1 MAAET
6 WRASLERLKTRVEN
20 EFGADN
26 VFFFRSVEK
35 ERIAGYWGNGP
46 VVFVAERPSR
56 APAKRR
62 QATRHF
68 SNRFFEVLRRHH
80 FEDAHLTDLIK
91 HLPGTGLGQEE
102 LIRRNWPYFL
112 EELAIVDAKIV
123 VAVGSVVHK
132 KLRGRISQPLYLMPH
147 YAYRYGP
154 VVELRK
160 KLDDALD
167 QVNEAREALKS
178 DGPSD

>member
-1 MAAET
+1 MRSAS
-6 WRASLERLKTRVEN
+6 WRADLENLKARVEN

-26 VFFFRSVEK
+26 VFFFKSVEK
-35 ERIAGYWGNGP
+35 EGIAGYWGTGP

-62 QATRHF
+62 QATRLF
-68 SNRFFEVLRRHH
+68 SNRFFEVLQRHH

-91 HLPGTGLGQEE
+91 HFPATGLGHEE

-123 VAVGSVVHK
+123 VAVGSVVHR
-132 KLRGRISQPLYLMPH
+132 KLKGRISQPLYLMPH

-154 VVELRK
+154 VVQLRK
-160 KLDDALD
+160 QLDDALER
-167 QVNEAREALKS
+167 VNAAREALTS
-178 DGPSD
+178 DGPLA